1 MMTASSSSGCR
12 QENDADICNIVM
24 HHLNRP
30 LEDEEDEPEDSSQAV
45 SETSEGAV
53 PDKLEAPS
61 YVNNTYIG
69 LSLAPSFF

>member
-1 MMTASSSSGCR
+1 LVFQGLEILALIIYYQNWVLSVFV
-12 QENDADICNIVM
+12 A
-24 HHLNRP
+24 
-30 LEDEEDEPEDSSQAV
+30 EDEEDEPEDSSQAI

>member
-1 MMTASSSSGCR
+1 VLSVFVA
-12 QENDADICNIVM
+12 
-24 HHLNRP
+24 
-30 LEDEEDEPEDSSQAV
+30 EDEEDEPEDSSQAV